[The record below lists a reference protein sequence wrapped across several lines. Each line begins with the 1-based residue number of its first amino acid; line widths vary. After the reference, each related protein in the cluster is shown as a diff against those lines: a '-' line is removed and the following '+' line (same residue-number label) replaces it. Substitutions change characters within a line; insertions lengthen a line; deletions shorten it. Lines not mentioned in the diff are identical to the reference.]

1 MKPFSLTTCI
11 RQIWIMSGWLRQ
23 EAAVAASMLVLQR
36 HQVELKDEEAALKDE
51 KRASADGDELGQV
64 GVDSQGQ
71 LRRVRILDDY
81 IMPFECGL

>member
-36 HQVELKDEEAALKDE
+36 HQAELKEEAALEDE
-51 KRASADGDELGQV
+51 KRAAAGGEEVGQV
-64 GVDSQGQ
+64 GVDSQGR

-81 IMPFECGL
+81 IMPFECSL

>member
-36 HQVELKDEEAALKDE
+36 HQEELKDEAALEDE
-51 KRASADGDELGQV
+51 KRAPGSSEEVGQV
-64 GVDSQGQ
+64 GVDSQGR

>member
-36 HQVELKDEEAALKDE
+36 HQVEQQEEAALEDQ
-51 KRASADGDELGQV
+51 KRAPADGEEAGQV
-64 GVDSQGQ
+64 GVDSQGR

>member
-36 HQVELKDEEAALKDE
+36 HQAEQKEEAALKDQ
-51 KRASADGDELGQV
+51 KRAAAEGEEVGQV
-64 GVDSQGQ
+64 GVDAQGR

-81 IMPFECGL
+81 IMPFECSI